1 MVDGKVWDF
10 VAESSNLSSC
20 TILKWKEDFMTRTKL
35 YYSNRIHKL
44 KSRNAVANAR
54 IIKKLERRIRLLD
67 KT

>member
-10 VAESSNLSSC
+10 VAKSSNLFSC
-20 TILKWKEDFMTRTKL
+20 TNLKWKEDIMRTKL

-54 IIKKLERRIRLLD
+54 IIRKLERQIRLLD

>member
-1 MVDGKVWDF
+1 
-10 VAESSNLSSC
+10 
-20 TILKWKEDFMTRTKL
+20 MTRIKL